1 MLPKGAAKKVTIYV
15 NEDTRH
21 HMEPLWSAVFNF
33 LRHKRVAGA
42 TVSRPM
48 MGFGSHE
55 VIHTAAIEASS
66 EHLPVRIEFVET
78 AERVDEVLPTLYD
91 MVSDGLI
98 EVQETTVVKSVMK
111 GRHPE
116 PKQPHREIKGAA
128 KMVRIYLGESDRFHD
143 EPLYE
148 AIVKRLSMMDIAG
161 ATVYRGI
168 LGYGIKKHTHK
179 AGFLHFSHD
188 LPIMISIVE
197 KEERIQE
204 VIDAIEPMM
213 QDGLIAISDVEVR
226 RLVHRVPEEE
236 EAAIAQRTTS

>member
-21 HMEPLWSAVFNF
+21 HTESLWSAIFQF

-42 TVSRPM
+42 TVFRPM
-48 MGFGSHE
+48 AGFGAHH
-55 VIHTAAIEASS
+55 VIHSPNMEATM
-66 EHLPVRIEFVET
+66 EHMPIRIEFVET
-78 AERVDEVLPTLYD
+78 AERVDEILPALYE
-91 MVSDGLI
+91 MVADGLI
-98 EVQETTVVKSVMK
+98 EVQDTTVIKSAMK
-111 GRHPE
+111 GRRTE
-116 PKQPHREIKGAA
+116 PSQPHVEIKGAA
-128 KMVRIYLGESDRFHD
+128 KMIRIYLGESDRFHG

-148 AIVKRLSMMDIAG
+148 AIVKRLSMMDVAG

-168 LGYGIKKHTHK
+168 LGYGLKRHTHR

-197 KEERIQE
+197 KEERVEELIETIQ
-204 VIDAIEPMM
+204 PMM

-226 RLVHRVPEEE
+226 RLAHPMPGREEPDV
-236 EAAIAQRTTS
+236 ARGATR